1 VANLRFRLH
10 VKWGTVEVPLKTPL
24 LPLNTTAQ
32 DIADSFG
39 CSPPDATAQRKS
51 YRLWL
56 VAINPR
62 TGGFEEVITR
72 NGAAVVIS
80 ADDAPVRPWDCDPQ
94 HTAQVNGEFASY
106 MTWRAKNTG
115 RHPTLTDSV
124 MIATIAHHSGQV
136 SLTALPRDLWS
147 EAYKTRINALYMYGR
162 ERMPEH
168 PTRFVQDVLSEL
180 IGSPLHYV
188 IVLSP
193 HQVAEVIDLVG
204 GIELTV
210 PSGFVD
216 HTYPRDDV
224 DITKEKDPAKLYET
238 VTFTPGAQRMDG
250 QVAMKYMRSRHA
262 EGTEGTDTARSAR
275 QQLVIQALL
284 QRLRQR
290 SLWEEPQRL
299 GKLYAWYNQ
308 QYRDTFPLAAAL
320 GLLKTTLPENCLTSA
335 YRECPGVSLQTKPV
349 TMYPEDPQGM
359 IEHPDPRQYN
369 GSRCSGGYC
378 RSSGAFLSP
387 RP

>member
-1 VANLRFRLH
+1 
-10 VKWGTVEVPLKTPL
+10 
-24 LPLNTTAQ
+24 
-32 DIADSFG
+32 
-39 CSPPDATAQRKS
+39 
-51 YRLWL
+51 
-56 VAINPR
+56 
-62 TGGFEEVITR
+62 
-72 NGAAVVIS
+72 
-80 ADDAPVRPWDCDPQ
+80 
-94 HTAQVNGEFASY
+94 
-106 MTWRAKNTG
+106 
-115 RHPTLTDSV
+115 

-359 IEHPDPRQYN
+359 IEHPDPRQYK
-369 GSRCSGGYC
+369 GEWVYTVRDLAQL
-378 RSSGAFLSP
+378 RQLFQPMLQ
-387 RP
+387 